1 MTGLPAVNISALRD
15 EIVRHEPPLGRRR
28 TYWALQQV
36 AVRSAIFYLVAF
48 ALPAVLAGTVR
59 RLASGRVMWIELGI
73 SLMFAAGLTAWSLHT
88 FRAPLEA
95 RVEKSVLSMQ
105 RGWAQMTRGHWVL
118 RVIVMGLTMAA
129 CIGLTVGTLIA
140 ATSAPGEL
148 VGGSRV
154 LTVLAFLGLTL
165 AWCIPMAF
173 VIRWLYLWRCHRFI
187 VAA

>member
-1 MTGLPAVNISALRD
+1 MTGLPAVNISAIRN

-28 TYWALQQV
+28 TYWALRRV
-36 AVRSAIFYLVAF
+36 AVVFTILYLVSF
-48 ALPAVLAGTVR
+48 AIPTALAGPVR
-59 RLASGRVMWIELGI
+59 RLASGRAMWIELGI
-73 SLMFAAGLTAWSLHT
+73 SLMLAAGLTAWSLHT
-88 FRAPLEA
+88 YRAPREA
-95 RVEKSVLSMQ
+95 RVENSVLRLQ

-129 CIGLTVGTLIA
+129 FIGLTVGTLIA

-148 VGGSRV
+148 LGGSRV

-173 VIRWLYLWRCHRFI
+173 VIRWLYLWRWHRFI
-187 VAA
+187 VR